1 MENLWPE
8 DLLSDFKKIKTP
20 VSILKEQG
28 ALLGEKTKNIITGI
42 VARTRFLGDEED
54 KFSSIFMIRSD
65 ALKYSYNLF
74 YITYEVTLYPVE
86 ICIYDVDIL
95 VELGLD
101 DKKKSVV
108 TKDEVEF
115 KTFLKKVFRTKKVG
129 SLISAILSQSQDF

>member
-8 DLLSDFKKIKTP
+8 DLLSDFKKIPTP

-42 VARTRFLGDEED
+42 VTRTRFLGDAED
-54 KFSSIFMIRSD
+54 KFSSIFIIRSD

-86 ICIYDVDIL
+86 IFIYDVDIL
-95 VELGLD
+95 IELGLSN
-101 DKKKSVV
+101 KQKSVV

-115 KTFLKKVFRTKKVG
+115 KTFLKKIFSTKKVG
-129 SLISAILSQSQDF
+129 NIISAILSQSQEV